1 MNGPSSRPS
10 PAGRGRGTV
19 KGFFERLVA
28 DDLEL
33 DLTSLRTPS
42 RRAAASHARA
52 LTAYL
57 GKLCGRIPYARTA
70 EYFNRDPSSVAK
82 DVLALE
88 EALRESRSVREQV
101 DRLARS
107 LVKGSAA

>member
-1 MNGPSSRPS
+1 MTIGDETFAAQVLRKVEVRSS
-10 PAGRGRGTV
+10 
-19 KGFFERLVA
+19 
-28 DDLEL
+28 
-33 DLTSLRTPS
+33 
-42 RRAAASHARA
+42 
-52 LTAYL
+52 
-57 GKLCGRIPYARTA
+57 CGRIPYVRTA